1 MSREQRAELELLRK
15 SNEVQLLELE
25 CLRADCSLHQG
36 TINHYEAEVERL
48 RKENGILGKMA
59 SDLDTRLH
67 RIEEAARKVDSW
79 SRING
84 MFREVPGAPFEVLR
98 AALEEEA

>member
-48 RKENGILGKMA
+48 R
-59 SDLDTRLH
+59 
-67 RIEEAARKVDSW
+67 AAGRTVYAQYGTDDVGW
-79 SRING
+79 QR
-84 MFREVPGAPFEVLR
+84 FR
-98 AALEEEA
+98 AALEGSE